1 MKQCRFFV
9 LLSLIGG
16 WREEEKAMPLK
27 KRRFISFE
35 VDQEGSD
42 DIDAGDK
49 MVKVEGKEEDTSTRC
64 GRTDGKRWRCRGRRV
79 EGHSMCEHHLL
90 IRRVRYPGDNLMKRE
105 IGEDNGEG
113 DGDDLD
119 NNKKKKKKKK
129 RERTKAEEGCFGN
142 NDDNN
147 NNNNNSKKKVKKARS
162 ITSLLRDTVPFMHL
176 NL

>member
-1 MKQCRFFV
+1 
-9 LLSLIGG
+9 
-16 WREEEKAMPLK
+16 MPLK

-42 DIDAGDK
+42 DIDGGDK
-49 MVKVEGKEEDTSTRC
+49 MVKVEGKEEEEDTSTRC

-119 NNKKKKKKKK
+119 NEKKKKKKKKK
-129 RERTKAEEGCFGN
+129 RKRTKAEEGCFGN
-142 NDDNN
+142 NDDDDNNNNN

>member
-119 NNKKKKKKKK
+119 NEKKKKK
-129 RERTKAEEGCFGN
+129 RKRTKAEEGCFGN

-162 ITSLLRDTVPFMHL
+162 ITSLLRDTVPYMHL